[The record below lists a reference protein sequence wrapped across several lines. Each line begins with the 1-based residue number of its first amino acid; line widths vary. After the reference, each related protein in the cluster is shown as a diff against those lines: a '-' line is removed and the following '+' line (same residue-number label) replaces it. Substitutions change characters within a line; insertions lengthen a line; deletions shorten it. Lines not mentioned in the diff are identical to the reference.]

1 MRELIAITDVTHMWG
16 DQVCIAGVN
25 KDLRCIR
32 PIVERGVLIWDLL
45 RGGKPVIFPGAKVEF
60 DLTPADI
67 TTPHIEDATFDP
79 DSVES
84 RGAFEERHWEQLLR
98 KICFA
103 SVAEIFD
110 GHLAER
116 VVPPGAN
123 TRSLGT
129 IADVQINRI
138 EVDDRYERRTLRM
151 SFEDATGEAYER
163 LPVNDLAFLGF
174 FREQDNNALGK
185 GKAELAVMTALTSA
199 QRVYLR
205 VGLARPTEI
214 GDYEEACWAQIT
226 GVYTFPD
233 YLSGRTFAGFDW

>member
-25 KDLRCIR
+25 KDLKCIR
-32 PIVERGVLIWDLL
+32 PVIEGGVLVWDLL

-60 DLTPADI
+60 DLTPTDV
-67 TTPHIEDATFDP
+67 TPPHIEDATFDP
-79 DSVES
+79 DTVKS
-84 RGAFEERHWEQLLR
+84 RGTFGELHWEQLLR
-98 KICFA
+98 SICFK
-103 SVAEIFD
+103 SVSEIFD
-110 GHLAER
+110 GHLENR
-116 VVPPGAN
+116 NVPPGTN
-123 TRSLGT
+123 TRSIGT
-129 IADVQINRI
+129 VADVRLNRLEI
-138 EVDDRYERRTLRM
+138 DDRFERRTLRM
-151 SFEDATGEAYER
+151 DFEDATGKAYAR

-174 FREQDNNALGK
+174 FKEQEISALGK

-214 GDYEEACWAQIT
+214 GDYEEACWARIT

-233 YLSGRTFAGFDW
+233 NLNGRTFADFDW